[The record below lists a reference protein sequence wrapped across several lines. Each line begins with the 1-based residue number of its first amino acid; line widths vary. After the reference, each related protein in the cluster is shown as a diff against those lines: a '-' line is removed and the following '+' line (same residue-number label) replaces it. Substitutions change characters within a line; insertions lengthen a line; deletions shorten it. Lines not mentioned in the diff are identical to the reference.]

1 MSVMLQKPWAK
12 KLALLAQPMQW
23 NSFEEMLQHYIT
35 IYQNKL
41 EQSTEIAD
49 MYRAQ
54 GSIAA
59 LKTLK
64 YLKEEIQNGDK

>member
-23 NSFEEMLQHYIT
+23 NSFEEMLEYYIT

-49 MYRAQ
+49 VYRAQ

-64 YLKEEIQNGDK
+64 YLKEEIQNGAG

>member
-1 MSVMLQKPWAK
+1 MSVMIQKPWAK
-12 KLALLAQPMQW
+12 KLAALAQPVQW
-23 NSFEEMLQHYIT
+23 NSFEEMLHHYIT

-49 MYRAQ
+49 VYRAQ
-54 GSIAA
+54 GAIQA

-64 YLKEEIQNGDK
+64 YLKEEIQNGNS

>member
-1 MSVMLQKPWAK
+1 MSVMIQKPWAK
-12 KLALLAQPMQW
+12 KLAALAQPAQW

-41 EQSTEIAD
+41 EQSTEVSDI
-49 MYRAQ
+49 YRSQ
-54 GSIAA
+54 GAIQA

-64 YLKEEIQNGDK
+64 YLKEEIQNGDR

>member
-1 MSVMLQKPWAK
+1 MSVMVQKPWAK
-12 KLALLAQPMQW
+12 KLSSLAQPNLW
-23 NSFEEMLQHYIT
+23 NSFEEMLHHYIT

-49 MYRAQ
+49 VYRAQ
-54 GSIAA
+54 GAIQA

-64 YLKEEIQNGDK
+64 YLKEEIQNGNS

>member
-41 EQSTEIAD
+41 EQSTEVAD

-54 GSIAA
+54 GSISA

-64 YLKEEIQNGDK
+64 YLKEEIQNGDR

>member
-23 NSFEEMLQHYIT
+23 NSFEEMLQYYIT

-49 MYRAQ
+49 VYRAQ

-64 YLKEEIQNGDK
+64 YLKEEIQNGAG